1 MAETLT
7 IRVVSSVRTLDKEER
22 SVCSPSEIAQLYA
35 TLQHCVVAG
44 SDHWSGIQFRRGLR
58 PDLIHH
64 VGYGLRS
71 TYLPRIPVNKG
82 WGCASTWSPKVSSA
96 NFAVKLSEKPTKR
109 AERGPSGG
117 QSGPIRLALAPLCRP
132 NHRSERCS
140 HPFSDSFLTEFPE
153 VRCKD
158 SKNTPLW

>member
-1 MAETLT
+1 VAETLT
-7 IRVVSSVRTLDKEER
+7 IRVVLSVRTLDKEER

-44 SDHWSGIQFRRGLR
+44 SEHWSGIQFRRGLR

-82 WGCASTWSPKVSSA
+82 WGCASIWSPKVSSA
-96 NFAVKLSEKPTKR
+96 NFAVTE
-109 AERGPSGG
+109 
-117 QSGPIRLALAPLCRP
+117 
-132 NHRSERCS
+132 
-140 HPFSDSFLTEFPE
+140 FSDGRRFVATLTCFVPW
-153 VRCKD
+153 RTY
-158 SKNTPLW
+158 TPLAQEYAALVTWPVDAA